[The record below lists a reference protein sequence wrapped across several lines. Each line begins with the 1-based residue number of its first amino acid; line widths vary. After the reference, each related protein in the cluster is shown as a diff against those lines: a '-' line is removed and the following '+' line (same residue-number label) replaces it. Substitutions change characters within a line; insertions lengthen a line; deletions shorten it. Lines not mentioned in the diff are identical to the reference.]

1 MAGAISD
8 AQSFEGKAM
17 SATEEAVL
25 GQARM
30 RAIYRGENEVMA
42 TTQALDAIA
51 KLRES
56 LQGDEYQQALDRL
69 LAEYSKS

>member
-1 MAGAISD
+1 
-8 AQSFEGKAM
+8 M